1 VKEIKKSQEQERKT
15 GRMAPGFHNPTE
27 VPVTGTVAKCAD
39 GKRSSVLRG
48 HRVTVAA
55 VGVPRPKE
63 LPGRFPGAEPY
74 TPSASYRAR
83 GTVWRSG

>member
-1 VKEIKKSQEQERKT
+1 
-15 GRMAPGFHNPTE
+15 MAPGFHNPTE